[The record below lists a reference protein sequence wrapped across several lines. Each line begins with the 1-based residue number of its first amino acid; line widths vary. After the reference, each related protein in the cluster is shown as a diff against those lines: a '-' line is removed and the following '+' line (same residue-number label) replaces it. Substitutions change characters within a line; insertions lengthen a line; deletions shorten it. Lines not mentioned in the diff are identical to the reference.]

1 MFPGN
6 ALVSDDPSD
15 PLSFRCLF
23 QFSPANELLV
33 KLDEECYEKR
43 LVTIGNS
50 NGDEIEILSG
60 LTRKDEVVT
69 KGAIIV
75 KLAESSGAVPEGHS
89 HNH

>member
-1 MFPGN
+1 MC
-6 ALVSDDPSD
+6 LVRIDAITE
-15 PLSFRCLF
+15 
-23 QFSPANELLV
+23 QQGKHYVYV